1 MPVRS
6 RPTRALLALAALT
19 LTAAAC
25 SSDDGDAST
34 TTTTPTTESSTTV
47 TTATD
52 TTEASGSPA
61 TVEVAESDLGQI
73 LTSEGRTLYI
83 FMPDN
88 GGAPTC
94 NDDCATTWPP
104 LVADAAPTVGEGLDV
119 ALFAS
124 ATRDDGDD
132 QVTVDGWPLYF
143 FSGDAA
149 AGDTNGQ
156 GVGGIWY
163 VVGPDGAAIGADE

>member
-1 MPVRS
+1 VPVRS

-25 SSDDGDAST
+25 SSDDDDAST
-34 TTTTPTTESSTTV
+34 TTTAPTESSTTV

-52 TTEASGSPA
+52 STEASGSPA
-61 TVEVAESDLGQI
+61 TVEVAESELGQI

-104 LVADAAPTVGEGLDV
+104 LVADGAPTVGDGLDL
-119 ALFAS
+119 ALFSS

-163 VVGPDGAAIGADE
+163 VVGPDGAAIEGGEE

>member
-1 MPVRS
+1 
-6 RPTRALLALAALT
+6 
-19 LTAAAC
+19 
-25 SSDDGDAST
+25 
-34 TTTTPTTESSTTV
+34 
-47 TTATD
+47 
-52 TTEASGSPA
+52 
-61 TVEVAESDLGQI
+61 
-73 LTSEGRTLYI
+73 
-83 FMPDN
+83 MPDN

-104 LVADAAPTVGEGLDV
+104 LVADGAPTVGDGLDL
-119 ALFAS
+119 ALFSS

>member
-1 MPVRS
+1 MQRRLRRRRGRRS
-6 RPTRALLALAALT
+6 WPTARRPSA
-19 LTAAAC
+19 TA
-25 SSDDGDAST
+25 S
-34 TTTTPTTESSTTV
+34 
-47 TTATD
+47 
-52 TTEASGSPA
+52 
-61 TVEVAESDLGQI
+61 I
-73 LTSEGRTLYI
+73 
-83 FMPDN
+83 
-88 GGAPTC
+88 
-94 NDDCATTWPP
+94 
-104 LVADAAPTVGEGLDV
+104 V

-149 AGDTNGQ
+149 PGDTNGQ

>member
-1 MPVRS
+1 VRS

-25 SSDDGDAST
+25 SSDDDGASTTTAPAESST
-34 TTTTPTTESSTTV
+34 TTTT
-47 TTATD
+47 ATD
-52 TTEASGSPA
+52 STEASGSA

-104 LVADAAPTVGEGLDV
+104 LVADGAPTVGDGLDL
-119 ALFAS
+119 ALFSS